1 MQTDVIQ
8 NSRQPGRPA
17 DRSTDG
23 WRWKV
28 TRRVGGCTIFCRSSC
43 AASAKFRVLARESQ
57 YRCVS
62 LSYTSCARDRL
73 VFVYHHHHKP
83 ARNSSAHTRK
93 NPFKIWPF
101 LTRPWLQNRV
111 ESLWTYVHAP
121 YRTWSSSLSLSSL
134 FLDFSFVRWVDWL
147 VVIISCVWS
156 VPFALAPPR
165 LVSSW
170 YAIFW

>member
-1 MQTDVIQ
+1 MFKFIILKYIISNSGFIFSVEQRRIPLFSNITGSVVQTDVIQ

-111 ESLWTYVHAP
+111 ESL
-121 YRTWSSSLSLSSL
+121 
-134 FLDFSFVRWVDWL
+134 
-147 VVIISCVWS
+147 
-156 VPFALAPPR
+156 
-165 LVSSW
+165 
-170 YAIFW
+170 